1 MKVTLLGTGAAL
13 IDPDRRHTSIAI
25 QIGDAAYMIDAGTGA
40 TRAMIGESI
49 NPLDVRAL
57 FLTHLHF
64 DHTADLPVFVLGSWM
79 SDRRGALPI
88 LGPDGTREMCAHLF
102 EGGAFD
108 VDIRARAQYPQR
120 QGNLEVLRPAITII
134 EPGLIYEDDLVRVSA
149 LPVEH
154 IPTEIC
160 QCYAFRFETASKSVV
175 FSGDTRALPE
185 MVEFAR
191 GADLLIH
198 EATFPEEAIAFR
210 AKNGIGTYSHTSPLQ
225 LGEIARDAGVRQ
237 LVATHIGHWDS
248 TNPIVRKLAA
258 KHMPIEIMGP
268 DLIDRV
274 AGDIRQAYDGPLQI
288 ARDGL
293 TIYV

>member
-13 IDPDRRHTSIAI
+13 IDPDRRHTSLTI
-25 QIGDAAYMIDAGTGA
+25 QVGDAAYMIDAGTGA
-40 TRAMIGESI
+40 TRAMIGAAI

-79 SDRRGALPI
+79 SDRRGALPVY
-88 LGPDGTREMCAHLF
+88 GPEGTREMCAHLF

-108 VDIRARAQYPQR
+108 VDIRARANYPQR
-120 QGNLEVLRPAITII
+120 QVNLEVLRPAVSII
-134 EPGLIYEDDLVRVSA
+134 QKGLIHEDDRIRVTA

-154 IPTEIC
+154 IPSEIC
-160 QCYAFRFETASKSVV
+160 RCYAFRFETDTKSVV

-185 MVEFAR
+185 MVDFAR

-258 KHMPIEIMGP
+258 KHMPVEIMGP
-268 DLIDRV
+268 DLLDRV
-274 AGDIRQAYDGPLQI
+274 AADIRANYDGPLQI

-293 TIYV
+293 TLYV